1 MQASTEL
8 QIGSVTVS
16 RNVRKEMIIMTG
28 NRFFGPSVD
37 GFLNTESFVDI
48 LNEIGEMNKHYTVD
62 IKKEKN

>member
-1 MQASTEL
+1 
-8 QIGSVTVS
+8 
-16 RNVRKEMIIMTG
+16 MTG